1 MAKYEDGVMYYFIIN
16 PASQSGRGYK
26 IWEKIEPRLVRDGV
40 EYQAYL
46 TEYAGQATE
55 YARKLTSHCKEARV
69 IVVVGGDGT
78 MNEVVDGIV
87 SCDMV
92 TLGYIPVGTG
102 SDLARG
108 LRLSRRPMRGLR
120 RIFRAR
126 RIRQIDYGVI
136 AYGDDVLRHRRFIV
150 SAGIGLDAEVCQHM
164 QRSAIKNICN
174 RIHLR
179 RLSYRILG
187 FIQYLKE
194 KPIRGYIL
202 LDGTRRVEFNYIYF
216 ISAQIQ
222 PCEGGGFWFAPKAD
236 SSDGNLEVCIVS
248 HASKRQVLGTLLRA
262 LFQRSHNRGLR
273 CFSCR
278 EVQIYT
284 ERPMAVHV
292 DGESCQYQSNL
303 EVRCIERK
311 LKIVG

>member
-1 MAKYEDGVMYYFIIN
+1 M
-16 PASQSGRGYK
+16 
-26 IWEKIEPRLVRDGV
+26 
-40 EYQAYL
+40 
-46 TEYAGQATE
+46 
-55 YARKLTSHCKEARV
+55 

-87 SCDMV
+87 PCDMV

-120 RIFRAR
+120 RIFKAR

-150 SAGIGLDAEVCQHM
+150 SADRAGCGSMPAYAAFGDQKYLQPDS
-164 QRSAIKNICN
+164 SAAIVVPDT
-174 RIHLR
+174 RI
-179 RLSYRILG
+179 YTVFEG
-187 FIQYLKE
+187 E
-194 KPIRGYIL
+194 TDPGYIL
-202 LDGTRRVEFNYIYF
+202 LDGTRRVNLIIF
-216 ISAQIQ
+216 ILSVHDSTLRGRRILVCAEGGQQRRRQPGGLHCQ
-222 PCEGGGFWFAPKAD
+222 PC
-236 SSDGNLEVCIVS
+236 LEAAGAWNPARGVVP
-248 HASKRQVLGTLLRA
+248 A
-262 LFQRSHNRGLR
+262 LPNQRLR

-278 EVQIYT
+278 EVQIYGT
-284 ERPMAVHV
+284 P
-292 DGESCQYQSNL
+292 DGSSRGRRKLSVPDNL

>member
-1 MAKYEDGVMYYFIIN
+1 MPAYAAFGDQKYLQPDSS
-16 PASQSGRGYK
+16 A
-26 IWEKIEPRLVRDGV
+26 
-40 EYQAYL
+40 A
-46 TEYAGQATE
+46 
-55 YARKLTSHCKEARV
+55 
-69 IVVVGGDGT
+69 IVVPDTGIYTVFEGETDPGIYFARWNAPGG
-78 MNEVVDGIV
+78 
-87 SCDMV
+87 
-92 TLGYIPVGTG
+92 
-102 SDLARG
+102 
-108 LRLSRRPMRGLR
+108 
-120 RIFRAR
+120 
-126 RIRQIDYGVI
+126 
-136 AYGDDVLRHRRFIV
+136 
-150 SAGIGLDAEVCQHM
+150 
-164 QRSAIKNICN
+164 
-174 RIHLR
+174 
-179 RLSYRILG
+179 
-187 FIQYLKE
+187 
-194 KPIRGYIL
+194 
-202 LDGTRRVEFNYIYF
+202 IYF

-262 LFQRSHNRGLR
+262 LFRRSHNRGLR

>member
-1 MAKYEDGVMYYFIIN
+1 MYYFIIN

-26 IWEKIEPRLVRDGV
+26 IWEKIEQRLVRDGV

-120 RIFRAR
+120 RIFKAR

-187 FIQYLKE
+187 FIQYLKA

-222 PCEGGGFWFAPKAD
+222 PCEGGGFWFAPRTAATATWR
-236 SSDGNLEVCIVS
+236 SALSAMPRSGRCLEPCSGRCSGAPTTGGFGASAAGRSRSTRNARWQFTWTARAVS
-248 HASKRQVLGTLLRA
+248 TRAIWKSAVL
-262 LFQRSHNRGLR
+262 SVN
-273 CFSCR
+273 
-278 EVQIYT
+278 
-284 ERPMAVHV
+284 
-292 DGESCQYQSNL
+292 
-303 EVRCIERK
+303 
-311 LKIVG
+311 

>member
-1 MAKYEDGVMYYFIIN
+1 MYYFIIN

-26 IWEKIEPRLVRDGV
+26 IWEKIEQRLVRDGV

-55 YARKLTSHCKEARV
+55 YARKLTSHCKEARG

-120 RIFRAR
+120 RIFKAR

-187 FIQYLKE
+187 FIQYLKA
-194 KPIRGYIL
+194 KPIRGYIFA
-202 LDGTRRVEFNYIYF
+202 RWN
-216 ISAQIQ
+216 A
-222 PCEGGGFWFAPKAD
+222 PGG
-236 SSDGNLEVCIVS
+236 I
-248 HASKRQVLGTLLRA
+248 
-262 LFQRSHNRGLR
+262 
-273 CFSCR
+273 
-278 EVQIYT
+278 
-284 ERPMAVHV
+284 
-292 DGESCQYQSNL
+292 
-303 EVRCIERK
+303 
-311 LKIVG
+311 

>member
-1 MAKYEDGVMYYFIIN
+1 MQKMNYI
-16 PASQSGRGYK
+16 
-26 IWEKIEPRLVRDGV
+26 LV
-40 EYQAYL
+40 
-46 TEYAGQATE
+46 
-55 YARKLTSHCKEARV
+55 
-69 IVVVGGDGT
+69 
-78 MNEVVDGIV
+78 
-87 SCDMV
+87 
-92 TLGYIPVGTG
+92 
-102 SDLARG
+102 G
-108 LRLSRRPMRGLR
+108 L
-120 RIFRAR
+120 
-126 RIRQIDYGVI
+126 
-136 AYGDDVLRHRRFIV
+136 
-150 SAGIGLDAEVCQHM
+150 
-164 QRSAIKNICN
+164 K
-174 RIHLR
+174 
-179 RLSYRILG
+179 
-187 FIQYLKE
+187 QYLKA
-194 KPIRGYIL
+194 KPTKGYML
-202 LDGTRRVEFNYIYF
+202 LDGSKKVEFNYIYF

-262 LFQRSHNRGLR
+262 LFRRSHNRGLR

>member
-1 MAKYEDGVMYYFIIN
+1 MAI
-16 PASQSGRGYK
+16 
-26 IWEKIEPRLVRDGV
+26 
-40 EYQAYL
+40 
-46 TEYAGQATE
+46 
-55 YARKLTSHCKEARV
+55 
-69 IVVVGGDGT
+69 
-78 MNEVVDGIV
+78 
-87 SCDMV
+87 
-92 TLGYIPVGTG
+92 
-102 SDLARG
+102 
-108 LRLSRRPMRGLR
+108 
-120 RIFRAR
+120 
-126 RIRQIDYGVI
+126 
-136 AYGDDVLRHRRFIV
+136 DVLRHRRFIV

-187 FIQYLKE
+187 FIQYLKA

-248 HASKRQVLGTLLRA
+248 HASKRQVLGTLFRA
-262 LFQRSHNRGLR
+262 LFRRSHNRGLR

-278 EVQIYT
+278 EGPDLHGT
-284 ERPMAVHV
+284 P
-292 DGESCQYQSNL
+292 DGSSRGRRELSVPEQSGSPL
-303 EVRCIERK
+303 Y
-311 LKIVG
+311 

>member
-1 MAKYEDGVMYYFIIN
+1 M
-16 PASQSGRGYK
+16 
-26 IWEKIEPRLVRDGV
+26 
-40 EYQAYL
+40 
-46 TEYAGQATE
+46 
-55 YARKLTSHCKEARV
+55 
-69 IVVVGGDGT
+69 
-78 MNEVVDGIV
+78 
-87 SCDMV
+87 
-92 TLGYIPVGTG
+92 
-102 SDLARG
+102 
-108 LRLSRRPMRGLR
+108 
-120 RIFRAR
+120 
-126 RIRQIDYGVI
+126 
-136 AYGDDVLRHRRFIV
+136 
-150 SAGIGLDAEVCQHM
+150 
-164 QRSAIKNICN
+164 
-174 RIHLR
+174 
-179 RLSYRILG
+179 
-187 FIQYLKE
+187 
-194 KPIRGYIL
+194 

-262 LFQRSHNRGLR
+262 LFRRSHNRGLR

-292 DGESCQYQSNL
+292 DGEGCQYQSNL

>member
-1 MAKYEDGVMYYFIIN
+1 
-16 PASQSGRGYK
+16 
-26 IWEKIEPRLVRDGV
+26 
-40 EYQAYL
+40 
-46 TEYAGQATE
+46 
-55 YARKLTSHCKEARV
+55 
-69 IVVVGGDGT
+69 
-78 MNEVVDGIV
+78 
-87 SCDMV
+87 
-92 TLGYIPVGTG
+92 
-102 SDLARG
+102 
-108 LRLSRRPMRGLR
+108 MRGLR
-120 RIFRAR
+120 RIFKAR

-187 FIQYLKE
+187 FIQYLKA

-202 LDGTRRVEFNYIYF
+202 LDGTRRVDLIIFILSVHRFNP
-216 ISAQIQ
+216 AR
-222 PCEGGGFWFAPKAD
+222 AAD
-236 SSDGNLEVCIVS
+236 SGLRRRRTSSDGNLEVCIVS

-262 LFQRSHNRGLR
+262 LFRRSHNRGLR

>member
-1 MAKYEDGVMYYFIIN
+1 MYYFIIN
-16 PASQSGRGYK
+16 PASQSDRGYK
-26 IWEKIEPRLVRDGV
+26 IWKKIEQRLVRDGV

-120 RIFRAR
+120 RIFKAR

-164 QRSAIKNICN
+164 QHSAIKNICN

-187 FIQYLKE
+187 FIQYLKA

-222 PCEGGGFWFAPKAD
+222 PCEGGGFWFWRRRRTAATATWRSALSAMPRSGRCLEPCSGRCSGAPTTGGFGA
-236 SSDGNLEVCIVS
+236 SAAGRSRSTRNARWQFTWTARAVS
-248 HASKRQVLGTLLRA
+248 TRAIWKSAVL
-262 LFQRSHNRGLR
+262 SVN
-273 CFSCR
+273 
-278 EVQIYT
+278 
-284 ERPMAVHV
+284 
-292 DGESCQYQSNL
+292 
-303 EVRCIERK
+303 
-311 LKIVG
+311 

>member
-1 MAKYEDGVMYYFIIN
+1 MYYFIIN

-26 IWEKIEPRLVRDGV
+26 IWKKIEQRLVRDGV

-120 RIFRAR
+120 RIFKAR

-187 FIQYLKE
+187 FIQYLKA

-202 LDGTRRVEFNYIYF
+202 LDGTRRVEFNPARAADSGLRRRRTAATAIWR
-216 ISAQIQ
+216 SALSAMPRSGRCLE
-222 PCEGGGFWFAPKAD
+222 PCSGRCSGAPTTGGFGASAAGRSRSTRNARWQFTWTARA
-236 SSDGNLEVCIVS
+236 VS
-248 HASKRQVLGTLLRA
+248 TRAIWKSAVL
-262 LFQRSHNRGLR
+262 N
-273 CFSCR
+273 
-278 EVQIYT
+278 V
-284 ERPMAVHV
+284 
-292 DGESCQYQSNL
+292 N
-303 EVRCIERK
+303 
-311 LKIVG
+311 

>member
-1 MAKYEDGVMYYFIIN
+1 
-16 PASQSGRGYK
+16 
-26 IWEKIEPRLVRDGV
+26 
-40 EYQAYL
+40 
-46 TEYAGQATE
+46 
-55 YARKLTSHCKEARV
+55 
-69 IVVVGGDGT
+69 
-78 MNEVVDGIV
+78 
-87 SCDMV
+87 
-92 TLGYIPVGTG
+92 
-102 SDLARG
+102 
-108 LRLSRRPMRGLR
+108 MRGLR
-120 RIFRAR
+120 RIFKAR

-187 FIQYLKE
+187 FIQYLKA
-194 KPIRGYIL
+194 KPIPGGIFCSMERAGWNLI
-202 LDGTRRVEFNYIYF
+202 NYF

-262 LFQRSHNRGLR
+262 LFRRSHNRGLR

-278 EVQIYT
+278 GGPDHT
-284 ERPMAVHV
+284 GTP
-292 DGESCQYQSNL
+292 DGSSRGRRELSVPEQSGSPL
-303 EVRCIERK
+303 Y
-311 LKIVG
+311 

>member
-1 MAKYEDGVMYYFIIN
+1 MYYFIIN

-26 IWEKIEPRLVRDGV
+26 IWEKIEQRLVRDGV

-120 RIFRAR
+120 RIFKAR

-164 QRSAIKNICN
+164 QVRRSKISAT
-174 RIHLR
+174 
-179 RLSYRILG
+179 G
-187 FIQYLKE
+187 FICGDC
-194 KPIRGYIL
+194 RTGYWDLYSI
-202 LDGTRRVEFNYIYF
+202 
-216 ISAQIQ
+216 
-222 PCEGGGFWFAPKAD
+222 
-236 SSDGNLEVCIVS
+236 
-248 HASKRQVLGTLLRA
+248 
-262 LFQRSHNRGLR
+262 
-273 CFSCR
+273 
-278 EVQIYT
+278 
-284 ERPMAVHV
+284 
-292 DGESCQYQSNL
+292 
-303 EVRCIERK
+303 
-311 LKIVG
+311 

>member
-16 PASQSGRGYK
+16 PASQSDRGYK
-26 IWEKIEPRLVRDGV
+26 IWKKIEQRLVRDGV

-120 RIFRAR
+120 RIFKAR

-187 FIQYLKE
+187 FIQYLKA

-216 ISAQIQ
+216 TIYGERLKVNRFLTVCTKNGSPAIHRSRRIFAFFTVLLLRPLPSRAKPLRPPAQR
-222 PCEGGGFWFAPKAD
+222 GGFAAF
-236 SSDGNLEVCIVS
+236 
-248 HASKRQVLGTLLRA
+248 
-262 LFQRSHNRGLR
+262 
-273 CFSCR
+273 
-278 EVQIYT
+278 
-284 ERPMAVHV
+284 
-292 DGESCQYQSNL
+292 
-303 EVRCIERK
+303 
-311 LKIVG
+311 